1 VQVIAGIEGV
11 LKSTTDDGVV
21 IDSHGISFRV
31 YSPAST
37 LSIIGS
43 PGERVFLHTYLHVKE
58 DSLALYGF
66 ASAEERR
73 MFEMLIGVSGIGPK
87 LALSVLSV
95 LNPERLSLAIAS
107 GDQDLLNSIS
117 GVGKKTAARLI
128 LELKGKFEQPE
139 AGVPFPHED
148 LRAALISLGY
158 SAAEVAGALADI
170 PNDPDL
176 ALEEKVRL
184 ALRKFAQAA

>member
-1 VQVIAGIEGV
+1 VIAGIEGV
-11 LKSTTDDGVV
+11 LKSTADDCVI
-21 IDSHGISFRV
+21 IDSHGISFRI
-31 YSPAST
+31 YSPTST

-58 DSLALYGF
+58 DGLTLYGF

-87 LALSVLSV
+87 VALSVLSV
-95 LNPERLSLAIAS
+95 LNPERLSLAIAT
-107 GDQDLLNSIS
+107 GDQDLLSSIP

-128 LELKGKFEQPE
+128 LELKGKFEQLE

-148 LRAALISLGY
+148 VRAALISLGY
-158 SAAEVAGALADI
+158 SAAEVAGALAEI
-170 PNDPDL
+170 PSDPKL
-176 ALEEKVRL
+176 TLEEKLRL
-184 ALRKFAQAA
+184 ALRKFAQAT

>member
-1 VQVIAGIEGV
+1 MIAGIEGV
-11 LKSTTDDGVV
+11 LKSTADDCV
-21 IDSHGISFRV
+21 IVDSHGICFRI
-31 YSPAST
+31 YSPTST
-37 LSIIGS
+37 LSIIGT

-58 DSLALYGF
+58 DALTLYGF
-66 ASAEERR
+66 ACAEERR

-87 LALSVLSV
+87 VALSVLSV
-95 LNPERLSLAIAS
+95 LKPDRLSLAIAS
-107 GDQDLLNSIS
+107 GDQDLLSSIP

-148 LRAALISLGY
+148 VRAALINLGY

-170 PNDPDL
+170 PSDPDL
-176 ALEEKVRL
+176 GLEEKLRL
-184 ALRKFAQAA
+184 ALQKFAQAA